1 MTVDGMRSARLRIL
15 FVSWWLPYPPQSF
28 GGAIRTYQIL
38 RHLASR
44 HDVTLL
50 AYGGSDALDDAAA
63 LSALGITVRLVPPPP
78 TLTGSKRVV
87 QARSL
92 LGIRSYDAG
101 RLRSPAMQRAID
113 EVLAPAEHAAI
124 LVELS
129 QMAHFRFPPGPLLI
143 VDEQNIEFELHRRLA
158 RVEPGFTRK
167 AFNLI
172 EAIKIRREEPRVWKR
187 AGMCLVTSEREEAIV
202 RGLAPPTPTVVVS
215 NGVDTAYFT
224 PADPSDRD
232 PSALVFTGRMSYRPN
247 TDAAI
252 FFARDVLPIIRRRR
266 PEVMLYLVG
275 QDPPQEVQRL
285 AGAHVVVTGDVDDVR
300 PYLARAAVVVAP
312 VRAGSGTR
320 LKILEALAMGK
331 AIVAT
336 RLACEGLR
344 LDRERHVLLADDAP
358 DFADEVLR
366 ALGDPDLASALGR
379 NGRALVERAYGWPA
393 VLVPLD
399 EILEALEPAEP
410 ELATAT

>member
-1 MTVDGMRSARLRIL
+1 MLDGRGLARLRIL

-38 RHLASR
+38 RHVAER
-44 HDVTLL
+44 HEVTLL
-50 AYGGSDALDDAAA
+50 AYGGPEALDDAAA

-78 TLTGSKRVV
+78 TITGSKRLV

-92 LGIRSYDAG
+92 LGTRSFDAG

-113 EVLAPAEHAAI
+113 EVLAQAEHAAI

-158 RVEPGFTRK
+158 RVESGLVRK
-167 AFNLI
+167 AFNWI

-187 AGMCLVTSEREEAIV
+187 AGTCLVTSEREAGIV
-202 RGLAPPTPTVVVS
+202 RNLVPSTPSVVVS
-215 NGVDTAYFT
+215 NGVDTAYFA
-224 PADPSDRD
+224 PADPSHRD

-252 FFARDVLPIIRRRR
+252 FFAREVLPIIRRRR
-266 PEVMLYLVG
+266 PEVTLHLVG

-285 AGAHVVVTGDVDDVR
+285 AGPHVVVTGHVDDVR

-331 AIVAT
+331 AVVAT
-336 RLACEGLR
+336 RLGCEGLR
-344 LDRERHVLLADDAP
+344 LEGERHVLLAEDAP
-358 DFADEVLR
+358 NFADEVLR
-366 ALGDPDLASALGR
+366 VLGDPDLASALGR
-379 NGRALVERAYGWPA
+379 NGRLLVERVYGWPA
-393 VLVPLD
+393 VLEPLD
-399 EILEALEPAEP
+399 EILDALEPAEP
-410 ELATAT
+410 ELATVT